1 MKRILLSGLIGAGDL
16 SNLVGKRSRAEV
28 TPCGQSSRSKTRE
41 KESAM
46 NIRIHYTAYS
56 LIGIS
61 IVLILL
67 LAYPDVNR
75 SRAKVRA
82 SGPIASSASR
92 VGGMEDVRKETTFT
106 PPPAGLKTWVVSH
119 EWHNDRWNCPGF
131 RGGAHAGGVS
141 SDVSEVLVGYV
152 NSYDGGSGPLPC
164 ESNSKDI
171 YQGTIWFDLSEIFNK
186 PPFPRADTAILKF
199 KKVAGSVAAYD
210 GNRKPITKVCADRL
224 FVSNGD
230 SMKGFPE
237 GTLVPEGDLLKDIS
251 ECLPEG
257 CSIEVKDLVN
267 NWITGKIDRNGFVI
281 AGEDEEWLDKLI
293 PHDSS
298 VCQTRY
304 SDFSLTVKYR
314 YSKTDIPVSKTPP
327 GPGTLDTRK
336 NVALASN
343 GGVAYAS
350 SKFSDSFSPDRAND
364 GEHKGLGGA
373 SWQGAGPTNNDW
385 LQIDFKGIKTI
396 DEIDVFMVQDNYVSP
411 IEPDESTPATMYGLQ
426 NFRVQYWSPFG
437 AWEDVPVPG
446 NPVTDYKTALKKF
459 KLPDLK
465 TLRTRQIRVLV
476 SKTRDG
482 WSRLTEVEAWGK

>member
-1 MKRILLSGLIGAGDL
+1 MNTRI
-16 SNLVGKRSRAEV
+16 R
-28 TPCGQSSRSKTRE
+28 
-41 KESAM
+41 
-46 NIRIHYTAYS
+46 YTAC
-56 LIGIS
+56 
-61 IVLILL
+61 LL
-67 LAYPDVNR
+67 LAISIAIALLLAQPDVNR
-75 SRAKVRA
+75 SRAKARA

-92 VGGMEDVRKETTFT
+92 VGGMEDVPKETTFT

-164 ESNSKDI
+164 ESNSKEI

-251 ECLPEG
+251 ECPPEG
-257 CSIEVKDLVN
+257 CSINVTGLVN
-267 NWITGKIDRNGFVI
+267 NWITGKIDRDGFVI
-281 AGEDEEWLDKLI
+281 AGEDEEWVDKLI

-314 YSKTDIPVSKTPP
+314 YSKTDIPPSKTPP
-327 GPGTLDTRK
+327 SPGTLDTRK

-343 GGVAYAS
+343 EATATAQDYTRDEVYPGSHFQPFYAI
-350 SKFSDSFSPDRAND
+350 DGLRYLHLAPPPND
-364 GEHKGLGGA
+364 ADGFWRDEHGLP
-373 SWQGAGPTNNDW
+373 SW
-385 LQIDFKGIKTI
+385 LQINFAGSKTI
-396 DEIDVFMVQDNYVSP
+396 EEVDVYTV
-411 IEPDESTPATMYGLQ
+411 PDYPDLLEQKDPPDGLT
-426 NFRVQYWSPFG
+426 FKSFGVTAFDVQYWDGMAWKLVYFGSVGGRGKFAPSPLNDKVRIQF
-437 AWEDVPVPG
+437 
-446 NPVTDYKTALKKF
+446 KF
-459 KLPDLK
+459 KGFKVTTDK
-465 TLRTRQIRVLV
+465 IRVLV
-476 SKTRDG
+476 NASPDTVARIV
-482 WSRLTEVEAWGK
+482 EVEAWTP